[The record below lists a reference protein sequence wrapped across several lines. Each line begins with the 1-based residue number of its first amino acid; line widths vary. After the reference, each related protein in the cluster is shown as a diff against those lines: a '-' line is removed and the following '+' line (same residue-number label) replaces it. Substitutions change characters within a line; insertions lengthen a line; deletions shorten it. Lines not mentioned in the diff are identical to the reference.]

1 MRLSTE
7 YRRVWIAPFLAL
19 MALPDLVL
27 AADSPRPD
35 AVEILQEIRASGPAK
50 VVARLYDS
58 SALWNGVLTRIGQGG
73 DDWLKVAVALHPG
86 TDGGAAEELDEAI
99 FFALAPAPK
108 KVLELLRIHEF
119 NVDFVCSSN
128 VSVDYS
134 FAESRQLINER
145 LRILGQIHEP
155 ALAQVTALCARGL
168 QQALKD
174 VDRPEAEH

>member
-1 MRLSTE
+1 MRFSTE
-7 YRRVWIAPFLAL
+7 YTRVWIATLLAL
-19 MALPDLVL
+19 TMLAGEVFAAGSPHVD
-27 AADSPRPD
+27 AAD
-35 AVEILQEIRASGPAK
+35 ILQEIRASGAAK

-58 SALWNGVLTRIGQGG
+58 GALWNGVLARIGQGS

-86 TDGGAAEELDEAI
+86 TDGGAAEELNEAI
-99 FFALAPAPK
+99 FFALATAPK

-134 FAESRQLINER
+134 FAESRQFIDER
-145 LRILGQIHEP
+145 LRVLGQTHEP
-155 ALAQVTALCARGL
+155 ALAQITALCTRGL
-168 QQALKD
+168 QQALRD